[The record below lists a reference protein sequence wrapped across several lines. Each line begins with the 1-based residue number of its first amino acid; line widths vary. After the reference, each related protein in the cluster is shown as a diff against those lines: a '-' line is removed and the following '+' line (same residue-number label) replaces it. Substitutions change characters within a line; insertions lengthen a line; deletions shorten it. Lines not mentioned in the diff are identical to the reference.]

1 LLRLGGLAQLES
13 LNLFGTTVTP
23 AALPAIS
30 RLPKL
35 AHLYAGQT
43 SIPQATPL
51 PDALAG
57 KIVF

>member
-1 LLRLGGLAQLES
+1 LLRLGGLDQLES
-13 LNLFGTTVTP
+13 LNLFGTSVTP

-43 SIPQATPL
+43 SIPQGTPV
-51 PDALAG
+51 PQALIG